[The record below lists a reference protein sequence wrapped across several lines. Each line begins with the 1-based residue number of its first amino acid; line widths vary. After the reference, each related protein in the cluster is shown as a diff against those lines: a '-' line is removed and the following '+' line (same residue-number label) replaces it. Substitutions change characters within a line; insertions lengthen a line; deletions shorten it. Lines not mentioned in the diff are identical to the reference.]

1 MRLELGSF
9 PVEEIR
15 FGSATRWE
23 AGRLTVDKAAALAE
37 VRRDVRIASADLE
50 IAAPGESVR
59 IWPVRDVIEPRIKVD
74 GSGVCYP
81 GVCGRDITTVGRGR
95 THRLAGMGVVE
106 VSSVNWHDSGGDFV
120 ETYLD
125 MSGHYGAMYP
135 YARLWNLC
143 LVVEPDPALGDE
155 ARNDA
160 VHKAA
165 LVVADHVA
173 AATRDLIAPET
184 EVFELGAGQPALPRL
199 VHNWCGHSPQA
210 MAGPPNAFGTTTYG
224 LTRLTPP

>member
-74 GSGVCYP
+74 GPGQCYP
-81 GVCGRDITTVGRGR
+81 GICGRDITTVGQGR

-125 MSGHYGAMYP
+125 MSGPFAEMYP
-135 YARLWNLC
+135 YHVLQFLC
-143 LVVEPDPALGDE
+143 VVVEPDPALSDE
-155 ARNDA
+155 SKNDA
-160 VHKAA
+160 AHKAA
-165 LVVADHVA
+165 LTVSDHVA
-173 AATRDLIAPET
+173 RATAALAPPER
-184 EVFELGAGQPALPRL
+184 EVFELAPCDPALPR
-199 VHNWCGHSPQA
+199 VV
-210 MAGPPNAFGTTTYG
+210 Y
-224 LTRLTPP
+224 